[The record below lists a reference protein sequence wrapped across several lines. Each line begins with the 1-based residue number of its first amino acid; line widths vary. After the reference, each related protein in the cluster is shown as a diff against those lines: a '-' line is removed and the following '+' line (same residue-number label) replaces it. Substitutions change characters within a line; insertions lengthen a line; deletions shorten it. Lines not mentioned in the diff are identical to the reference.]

1 MKKKII
7 YLLIIFITFFT
18 VTSYSSYQEN
28 INEQK
33 STFEINTFINNSQE
47 YITEDF
53 FSKEDLDQIFESAIE
68 GKVNNKNILKNFIK
82 LFGNELKNI
91 FANIAIILAIIVIH
105 GILKSISDGL
115 ENNSISKIIYYVQ
128 FILIVAI
135 IMENFAQIIALIKE
149 TIVNMVGF
157 INLLIPILTSL
168 MVFTGSIATTSVL
181 EPIIF
186 FSVNIIADL
195 IQNLLLPIVLVI
207 ASFCIISKISDKIQ
221 IYKLTKYLKSGV
233 IWILGIVLTVFVSVI
248 SLEGN
253 LASSVDGVSA
263 KTTKAVVS
271 SAIPIVGKILG
282 DAVDSVLGCGIIL
295 KNAVGIVG
303 VIIIVGICVVPILKL
318 AITTIG
324 YKLLARSM

>member
-1 MKKKII
+1 MKKRII
-7 YLLIIFITFFT
+7 YFFLIFITYFT
-18 VTSYSSYQEN
+18 VESYSSYQDN
-28 INEQK
+28 LKEQK
-33 STFEINTFINNSQE
+33 SDFEINSFINNSQE
-47 YITEDF
+47 YITDDF
-53 FSKEDLDQIFESAIE
+53 FSKDDLNQIFESAVE
-68 GKVNNKNILKNFIK
+68 GKVNNKNILKNLLK
-82 LFGNELKNI
+82 LFGKELKNI
-91 FANIAIILAIIVIH
+91 FTNIAVILAIIVIH
-105 GILKSISDGL
+105 GILKSISDNL
-115 ENNSISKIIYYVQ
+115 ENNNISKLIYYVQ
-128 FILIVAI
+128 FILIVTI
-135 IMENFAQIIALIKE
+135 IMENFVQIISLIKE

-168 MVFTGSIATTSVL
+168 MIFTGSIATTSTL

-186 FSVNIIADL
+186 FGVNIIADL
-195 IQNLLLPIVLVI
+195 IQNLLLPVVLVI
-207 ASFCIISKISDKIQ
+207 ASFCIVSKISDKVQ

-253 LASSVDGVSA
+253 LASSVDGISA

-282 DAVDSVLGCGIIL
+282 DAVDSVLGCGVIL
-295 KNAVGIVG
+295 KNSVGIVG